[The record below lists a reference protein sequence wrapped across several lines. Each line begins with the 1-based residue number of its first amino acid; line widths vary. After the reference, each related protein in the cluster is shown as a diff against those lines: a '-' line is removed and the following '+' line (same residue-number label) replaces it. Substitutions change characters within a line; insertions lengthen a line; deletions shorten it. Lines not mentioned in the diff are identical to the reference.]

1 MRNIILKKYSSLHL
15 IQKFAI
21 AIPVLS
27 ILSYLTKRYVERFRF
42 SDEFRWIYEYG
53 SFGSLMLSLL
63 LIVLS
68 FANSILI
75 IWVLKIKILP
85 KILWFLLS
93 LSVFLY
99 FSLAII
105 FPILRYSL

>member
-1 MRNIILKKYSSLHL
+1 MKKLSNLHL
-15 IQKFAI
+15 TQKLAI
-21 AIPVLS
+21 AIPLLS
-27 ILSYLTKRYVERFRF
+27 ILSYLAKRYVETFRF
-42 SDEFRWIYEYG
+42 SDEFRSIYEYG
-53 SFGSLMLSLL
+53 SFGSLMLTLL

-68 FANSILI
+68 FGNSILI
-75 IWVLKIKILP
+75 IWVLKIKLLS